1 MQWTINDY
9 LAGTWSMSSSLESYS
24 GSTSNYHAECT
35 AFRAAGASLM
45 GVHWMHS
52 TRPEDLR
59 DSAGC
64 TASFEFPPVYDS

>member
-1 MQWTINDY
+1 MRHCSRY
-9 LAGTWSMSSSLESYS
+9 LYTLVESTQK
-24 GSTSNYHAECT
+24 GIKQ
-35 AFRAAGASLM
+35 FRAAGASLM